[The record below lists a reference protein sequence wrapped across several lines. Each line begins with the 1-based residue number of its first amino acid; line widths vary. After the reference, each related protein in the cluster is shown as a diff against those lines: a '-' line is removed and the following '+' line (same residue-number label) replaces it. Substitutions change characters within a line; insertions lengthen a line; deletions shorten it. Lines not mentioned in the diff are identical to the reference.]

1 MELVTKKRLG
11 LFAGR
16 STRPLA
22 EEIAGLLDQE
32 LGEVKIVEF
41 ASGETYC
48 RFEDS
53 VRETDVFIIQ
63 THCHPVNDTLME
75 QLIMIDAAK
84 RASAK
89 RIIAV
94 SPFFGYARQDR
105 KALPREPI
113 TAKLVS
119 NMIEAAGAHR
129 MISVDLHSGQIQG
142 FFDVP
147 VDHLTAMPVLEDY
160 IRSDASVTSDVVIV
174 APDAGRVKVAERTAQ
189 HLDADIAFAHKR
201 RPRGT
206 QNVVETD
213 EIIGEVEGRH
223 CIVIDDMI
231 DTAGTVCAASDLL
244 MRKGATD
251 VWIMATH
258 AIFSDPAVERLQR
271 SAASRVV
278 VTNTLPLTEER
289 RFDKLEVLSIAGVLA
304 SAIESVFEGSSV
316 SDLFQGQNQH

>member
-11 LFAGR
+11 LYAGR
-16 STRPLA
+16 DSQPLA
-22 EEIAGLLDQE
+22 EEIASLLDE
-32 LGEVKIVEF
+32 KLGAVSIVDF

-48 RFEDS
+48 RFDDS
-53 VRETDVFIIQ
+53 IRDTDVFIIQ
-63 THCHPVNDTLME
+63 THCDNVNNSIME

-89 RIIAV
+89 RIVAV
-94 SPFFGYARQDR
+94 CPFFGYGRQDR

-113 TAKLVS
+113 TAKLIA
-119 NMIEAAGAHR
+119 NMLETAGAQR

-147 VDHLTAMPVLEDY
+147 VDHLTAMPVLEEY
-160 IRSDASVTSDVVIV
+160 IQHEARGKDVVIV
-174 APDAGRVKVAERTAQ
+174 SPDAGRVKVAERFAQ

-201 RPRGT
+201 RPRGVK
-206 QNVVETD
+206 NVTETS

-223 CIVIDDMI
+223 CIIVDDMI
-231 DTAGTVCAASDLL
+231 DTAGTVCGAADLL
-244 MRKGATD
+244 MSKGATD

-258 AIFSDPAVERLQR
+258 GILSGPAIERLEA

-278 VTNTLPLTEER
+278 VTNSLPLPEH
-289 RFDKLEVLSIAGVLA
+289 KQSSKIQVLSIAGVLSA
-304 SAIESVFEGSSV
+304 AIESVFEGSSV
-316 SDLFQGQNQH
+316 SDLFHGENQH